1 MQYLLTQEELDAIKA
16 TADVDKKVEER
27 VARIA
32 KAVEAVLWNYGVTR
46 DTVTFEARRLLAD
59 LREAFQTK

>member
-16 TADVDKKVEER
+16 TTDVDKKVEER

-32 KAVEAVLWNYGVTR
+32 KAVEAVLLKYGVTR
-46 DTVTFEARRLLAD
+46 GASDFGTGRLLTD